1 MHSSVYLDLQR
12 RKHFKMNPI
21 NVAIVGCGI
30 GKEHADAYL
39 KLPDQFQLAAICDLD
54 QVKAQA
60 FADAYHIPHV
70 TADLESLCALRE
82 VDVVD
87 ICTPSHL
94 HFAHTQQVLRAGK
107 HAICEKP
114 VAASIREVDE
124 LMQLEAQLGAR
135 VMPIFQYRFGH
146 GLQKLKRLV
155 ESGVAGKAY
164 VSTVE
169 VMWRRR
175 ADYYAVPWR
184 GKWKTEL
191 GGTLVTHAIHALD
204 ALLYILG
211 DVKSVYAH
219 ITTRVNAIE
228 TEDCAAISFE
238 MADGSVATLAATV
251 GSAVEIT
258 RHRFCFSNLVAESNT
273 HPYANTRDP
282 WTFTGDTPEAKK
294 QIEVSL
300 SQFAPE
306 LEWFEGQFTRFY
318 EAMRNGAPLPVTLS
332 DARSSLAVLRAIY
345 DSARAQKIVEMA

>member
-1 MHSSVYLDLQR
+1 
-12 RKHFKMNPI
+12 MNRI
-21 NVAIVGCGI
+21 NIAIIGCGV

-39 KLPDQFQLAAICDLD
+39 KLPDQFRLVVICDVD
-54 QVKAQA
+54 QAKARA
-60 FADAYHIPHV
+60 FADTYHIPHI
-70 TADLESLCALRE
+70 TAALESVCTMRE

-107 HAICEKP
+107 HAFCEKP
-114 VAASIREVDE
+114 IAASLKEVDE
-124 LMQLEAQLGAR
+124 LMQLEAQSGVR

-175 ADYYAVPWR
+175 AEYYAVPWR

-211 DVKSVYAH
+211 DVKSVYART
-219 ITTRVNAIE
+219 TTRVNLIE

-238 MADGSVATLAATV
+238 MADGSLATLAATV

-273 HPYANTRDP
+273 QPYANTRDP
-282 WTFTGDTPEAKK
+282 WTFTADTLEATKK
-294 QIEVSL
+294 IEESL
-300 SQFAPE
+300 THFASKR
-306 LEWFEGQFTRFY
+306 EWFEGQFMRFY
-318 EAMRNGAPLPVTLS
+318 EAMRNDTPLPVTLS

-345 DSARAQKIVEMA
+345 ESARTQKIVEMS

>member
-1 MHSSVYLDLQR
+1 M
-12 RKHFKMNPI
+12 KPI
-21 NVAIVGCGI
+21 RVAIVGCGV

-39 KLPDQFQLAAICDLD
+39 KLPGQFQLAAICDLD
-54 QVKAQA
+54 QTKARA
-60 FADAYHIPHV
+60 FADAYLIPHV
-70 TADLESLCALRE
+70 AAELESVCNMRD

-114 VAASIREVDE
+114 VAASVKEVDE
-124 LMQLEAQLGAR
+124 LMQLEARLGVR
-135 VMPIFQYRFGH
+135 VMPIFKYRFGH

-164 VSTVE
+164 LSTVE

-175 ADYYAVPWR
+175 AEYYAVPWR

-191 GGTLVTHAIHALD
+191 GGTLITHAIHALD

-211 DVKSVYAH
+211 GVKSVSAH
-219 ITTRVNAIE
+219 TTTRVNAIE
-228 TEDCAAISFE
+228 TEDCAAVSLQ
-238 MADGSVATLAATV
+238 MADGSLATLAATV

-258 RHRFCFSNLVAESNT
+258 RHRFCFSNLIAESNT
-273 HPYANTRDP
+273 QPYANTREP
-282 WTFTGDTPEAKK
+282 WTFTGDTPDASK
-294 QIEVSL
+294 QIEESL
-300 SQFAPE
+300 SQFTLQP
-306 LEWFEGQFTRFY
+306 EWFEGQFARFY
-318 EAMRNGAPLPVTLS
+318 EAINAPSELPVTLA

-345 DSARAQKIVEMA
+345 ESARAQKIVEMP